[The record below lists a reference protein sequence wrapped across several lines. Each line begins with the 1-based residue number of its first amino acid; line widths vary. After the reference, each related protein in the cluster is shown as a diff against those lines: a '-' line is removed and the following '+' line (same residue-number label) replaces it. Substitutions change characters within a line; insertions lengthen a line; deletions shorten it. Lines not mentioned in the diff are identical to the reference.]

1 MNGPMMHESFLVHR
15 GFRYFWLAFGVGLLA
30 IIAYIWHQPQ
40 GAPNGGTWLGY
51 TLGGA
56 SALLV
61 VWLSWFGIRKRQYSL
76 GAGRLKA
83 WLSAHV
89 YMGLVLI
96 VLATL
101 HTGFQIGW
109 NIHSIAYGLLIIT
122 VASGI
127 FGIYAYS
134 AYPRLMSANRAGETL
149 DSLMLQIVE
158 LDQELRSA
166 GRYLSEDISA
176 ALIRSEQETRIGG
189 TLIHKLTAAV
199 PDCPTAAARNLI
211 ETHHASQG
219 ALDPNIGKAIALLN
233 RKETLLRRARRD
245 VQIQAVLRIWLF
257 LHVPMAVALLAA
269 IIAHVVAVFYFW

>member
-1 MNGPMMHESFLVHR
+1 MNDPMMHESFLVHR

-30 IIAYIWHQPQ
+30 IIAYVWHQPQ

-51 TLGGA
+51 TLGGV

-61 VWLSWFGIRKRQYSL
+61 VWLSWFGIRKRRYSL
-76 GAGRLKA
+76 GASRLKA

-134 AYPRLMSANRAGETL
+134 VYPRLMSANRAGETL

-166 GRYLSEDISA
+166 GRYLSEDVSV

-189 TLIHKLTAAV
+189 TLVQKLTASA
-199 PDCPTAAARNLI
+199 PECPTTAARNLI
-211 ETHHASQG
+211 ETYYASQG

-245 VQIQAVLRIWLF
+245 VQIQAILRIWLF

-269 IIAHVVAVFYFW
+269 IIAHVIAVFYFW